1 MSKGEVLGLSKG
13 EVLGSSKGE
22 VLLFCP
28 CTVALGFAVLRLV
41 SELYREGY
49 LV

>member
-1 MSKGEVLGLSKG
+1 MLKGEVLGLVLSKG
-13 EVLGSSKGE
+13 EVLS
-22 VLLFCP
+22 FCP